1 MNTTAMK
8 IICIVVGMIMI
19 CFVDS
24 SVIFGFIG
32 AALLFSAVAIDKI
45 EIDAKRNNN
54 INKP

>member
-24 SVIFGFIG
+24 SVIFGVIG